1 MVTTTSLLKKK
12 FSDIL
17 IDYNVTNDDISLL
30 ASYYEI
36 FKPEISRFID
46 DFYTWMENKAFYR
59 EFFTKQNVLSRVKKA
74 QLNHWHDLFS
84 AEINDEYLEKRF
96 IIGKRHAQ
104 INLPID
110 VYIAGMTYSQ
120 EWWVLFID
128 STNLIADKD
137 KVKLINVF
145 NKFIFLDIGI
155 VSVAYSDEMSDI
167 IVKQSNSLSDLSTP
181 TIQLWEQIIVLPIIG
196 ILDSKRALDM
206 TDSMLN
212 KIIETNS
219 KVAILDIQGVPAV
232 DSSVAN
238 HLIKITKACYLL
250 GCECILSGISPNI
263 AQTLVSI
270 GVDLSGMTTKS
281 NLRDAF
287 KQALIKV
294 DYKVTKL
301 EV

>member
-1 MVTTTSLLKKK
+1 
-12 FSDIL
+12 
-17 IDYNVTNDDISLL
+17 
-30 ASYYEI
+30 
-36 FKPEISRFID
+36 
-46 DFYTWMENKAFYR
+46 
-59 EFFTKQNVLSRVKKA
+59 
-74 QLNHWHDLFS
+74 
-84 AEINDEYLEKRF
+84 
-96 IIGKRHAQ
+96 
-104 INLPID
+104 
-110 VYIAGMTYSQ
+110 
-120 EWWVLFID
+120 
-128 STNLIADKD
+128 
-137 KVKLINVF
+137 
-145 NKFIFLDIGI
+145 
-155 VSVAYSDEMSDI
+155 MSDI